1 MDGIIKNRI
10 QHNKNRKN
18 GNQEMGTIRRT
29 ITDINNNRNRIK
41 ISEDEILEK
50 NFERC
55 VTDMRIGDYIII
67 NMT

>member
-1 MDGIIKNRI
+1 
-10 QHNKNRKN
+10 
-18 GNQEMGTIRRT
+18 MGTIRRT

-55 VTDMRIGDYIII
+55 VTDMRIGDYVII